1 MKKITI
7 LIIILITTSLTGCFG
22 ETNTPNEWK
31 TDEGVDT
38 DMDGL
43 DDYEEF
49 WKGTDPLLSDT
60 DGDGMPDGWEVA
72 HGLDPLDP
80 SDADLDNDMDNFSN
94 LEEFVN
100 MTNPNDPDIDRDG
113 EIDNDFIGSIIIETP
128 GSSILDGVAVPY
140 IYYENEIFYLY
151 MCNGT
156 EGHHYSTSNDGLNFT
171 SPLKTGIGGCGLN
184 FVKLNNG
191 SYRLYTTTK
200 VTLEDGT
207 ESINSTSALFS
218 NLTNI
223 GPTNRIKDNGTN
235 AEAKG
240 EPCNNFMGT
249 PNVIRLNE
257 NDDSVRLYFSCSDPS
272 HMASFTSLDGFNFG
286 ESDGILLN
294 QAIDIEVHNIGD
306 KYRVFYTLF
315 NPESHPEISPFH
327 PQEIMTAVSDDGLN
341 WTVEGMIANV
351 SSVSEKLEIEI
362 NVLADPT
369 AVQLSDG
376 SWRIYFGSAS
386 EKTDDH
392 GGIYSLRWIP

>member
-1 MKKITI
+1 MKKTTI
-7 LIIILITTSLTGCFG
+7 LIIFSIITSLTGCFG
-22 ETNTPNEWK
+22 ETNTPRG
-31 TDEGVDT
+31 DEKPPISF
-38 DMDGL
+38 
-43 DDYEEF
+43 E
-49 WKGTDPLLSDT
+49 
-60 DGDGMPDGWEVA
+60 
-72 HGLDPLDP
+72 
-80 SDADLDNDMDNFSN
+80 NNRNF
-94 LEEFVN
+94 V
-100 MTNPNDPDIDRDG
+100 
-113 EIDNDFIGSIIIETP
+113 GSIIVETP
-128 GSSILDGVAVPY
+128 GSPILDGVAVPF
-140 IYYENEIFYLY
+140 IYYEDEIFYLY

-156 EGHHYSTSNDGLNFT
+156 EGHHYSTSTDGLNFT

-200 VTLEDGT
+200 ITLEDGT
-207 ESINSTSALFS
+207 ESINSTSAVFS
-218 NLTNI
+218 NLTNL
-223 GPTNRIKDNGTN
+223 GPSNRIIDNGTN

-249 PNVIRLNE
+249 PNAIRLNQ

-294 QAIDIEVHNIGD
+294 QAIDIEVHFTLHVGHAGE

-315 NPESHPEISPFH
+315 NPEDHPEISPFH

-341 WTVEGMIANV
+341 WKVEGMIANV
-351 SSVSEKLEIEI
+351 SSVSEKLGMEI

-369 AVQLSDG
+369 AVQLSDN

-392 GGIYSLRWIP
+392 GGIYSLRWTP

>member
-1 MKKITI
+1 MKKIIT
-7 LIIILITTSLTGCFG
+7 LIIILITTNLTGCFG
-22 ETNTPNEWK
+22 ETNTPNK
-31 TDEGVDT
+31 DETPTISYD
-38 DMDGL
+38 DKDG
-43 DDYEEF
+43 
-49 WKGTDPLLSDT
+49 
-60 DGDGMPDGWEVA
+60 
-72 HGLDPLDP
+72 
-80 SDADLDNDMDNFSN
+80 N
-94 LEEFVN
+94 
-100 MTNPNDPDIDRDG
+100 
-113 EIDNDFIGSIIIETP
+113 FIGSITIETP
-128 GSSILDGVAVPY
+128 GSSIIDGAAVPF

-156 EGHHYSTSNDGLNFT
+156 EGHHYSTSSDGLNFT

-184 FVKLNNG
+184 FIKLNNG

-272 HMASFTSLDGFNFG
+272 HMASFTSLDGFNFD
-286 ESDGILLN
+286 ESDGILLQ

-315 NPESHPEISPFH
+315 NPEDHPEITPFH

-341 WTVEGMIANV
+341 WSVEGMIANV
-351 SSVSEKLEIEI
+351 STVSEELGMEI

-376 SWRIYFGSAS
+376 TWRIYFGSAS
-386 EKTDDH
+386 EKTDEH
-392 GGIYSLRWIP
+392 GGIYSLRWNP